1 MRGIHDY
8 LCQTLYY
15 DTAAYESY
23 QQTGDYRI
31 FCSAGAI
38 LPGTVGS
45 GVVCEG
51 YAKGFKVLCD
61 QLGIP
66 CVLIGGTVVQ
76 NNVREGHM
84 WNGVQIGGRW
94 YLVDATWDDKVDTIS
109 YQYFLAGDT
118 FGNRVS
124 SGNFGG
130 SDPGGSTIFT
140 YPYLETQGISYCDTV
155 AHIYEAVET
164 AAPACTTEGYTLYQ
178 CSACGASYKETVP
191 ALSHDYQVQSTV
203 AATCT
208 AGGYTVYAC
217 SRCGTPIREMPFRP
231 WDMIIGCR
239 ALRLPPVRRGAIRYM
254 PAAGAQTPIQEIPSR
269 PWVTTTYRPRTAPPA
284 LRRES

>member
-1 MRGIHDY
+1 MGAYDAALPQVAARIAQEADDNGDGRCDDVELVRGIHDY

-94 YLVDATWDDKVDTIS
+94 YLVDATWDDIKSIPSPTSIS
-109 YQYFLAGDT
+109 WRAIRSVTGYPPETSADQIRAVPPFLPILT
-118 FGNRVS
+118 WKPR
-124 SGNFGG
+124 G
-130 SDPGGSTIFT
+130 SVTATRWPISMRRWKPRRLPAPRKAI
-140 YPYLETQGISYCDTV
+140 PYTS
-155 AHIYEAVET
+155 
-164 AAPACTTEGYTLYQ
+164 AAPA
-178 CSACGASYKETVP
+178 
-191 ALSHDYQVQSTV
+191 ALPTKR
-203 AATCT
+203 
-208 AGGYTVYAC
+208 
-217 SRCGTPIREMPFRP
+217 RC
-231 WDMIIGCR
+231 
-239 ALRLPPVRRGAIRYM
+239 RR
-254 PAAGAQTPIQEIPSR
+254 
-269 PWVTTTYRPRTAPPA
+269 
-284 LRRES
+284 